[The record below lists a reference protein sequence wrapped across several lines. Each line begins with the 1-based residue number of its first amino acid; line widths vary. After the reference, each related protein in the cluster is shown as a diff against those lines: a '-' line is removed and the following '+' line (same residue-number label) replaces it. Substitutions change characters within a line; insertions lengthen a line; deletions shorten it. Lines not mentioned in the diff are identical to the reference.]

1 MSMIGEMQRRF
12 VESARR
18 QVAPQIQA
26 AVVHLSEAHDYARQT
41 CCDLWEFAIEIDTL
55 AALGLSRDDL
65 RWLVAS
71 GCAECGREITK
82 RGDTARSFR
91 PVSNFRFTEKTCF
104 IVTDAGLR
112 LTATMPVQLAVR
124 RAA

>member
-1 MSMIGEMQRRF
+1 MIGEMQRRF
-12 VESARR
+12 VESRGGRQRR
-18 QVAPQIQA
+18 RFRPRWCICRRLMTTPGRPA
-26 AVVHLSEAHDYARQT
+26 AT
-41 CCDLWEFAIEIDTL
+41 CGSLP
-55 AALGLSRDDL
+55 SRST
-65 RWLVAS
+65 RSRRSGFHATTCGFVAS

-91 PVSNFRFTEKTCF
+91 PVANYRFTEKTCF